1 MDDTG
6 HVQGRAKVN
15 SPETYK
21 HFPNECLSQLAEG
34 RLMG

>member
-21 HFPNECLSQLAEG
+21 HFPNECE
-34 RLMG
+34 LMVQ